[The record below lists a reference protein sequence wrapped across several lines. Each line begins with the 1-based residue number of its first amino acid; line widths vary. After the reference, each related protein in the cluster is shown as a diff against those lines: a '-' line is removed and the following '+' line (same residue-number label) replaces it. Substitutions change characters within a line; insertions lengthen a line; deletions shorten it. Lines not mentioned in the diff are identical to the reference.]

1 MASFSVEDFSGLA
14 PTLLEEGWDDIP
26 TLKIMNSED
35 TDAMNMTQQQY
46 LEFASRFS
54 FDQNMLFNIH
64 WLLHCQL
71 LEHEA
76 LEIRSYLHDRALLQY
91 GEKLEASGKCLPEL
105 LSLSAG
111 DLSSHFGMKRDHM
124 ARFMDRT
131 SACEDPWLKSY
142 APLTARK
149 MNSAVSRNNSNFK
162 SYASVSSKKMQTSS
176 GMNSDKSLEQSLA
189 DFKLKDGY
197 IFKGIAA
204 AGPAEPRACGCVQPP
219 PVVTKLTPEYK
230 IGMEHL
236 VNTKTPPMKA
246 VQLWRDKPAVKG
258 FWPRYWGGFVLF
270 DRSMEF
276 PFGGGQ
282 LLKDKIISGFI
293 FNPELLQITSVQ
305 KLWELI
311 KTSKEKGGLF
321 IVGRD
326 KSGIAYQFIERNF
339 DDWAPVAENQ
349 QQSKEET
356 IKISQQIDSNM
367 AIVSFTGLIKHR
379 YWRARYSL
387 QGSGDLV
394 LEETRLPICRFPHCH
409 KVCKNSAKL
418 PSLLNQD

>member
-1 MASFSVEDFSGLA
+1 MASFSVEDFSGNGILKD
-14 PTLLEEGWDDIP
+14 LLQRCW
-26 TLKIMNSED
+26 KK
-35 TDAMNMTQQQY
+35 
-46 LEFASRFS
+46 
-54 FDQNMLFNIH
+54 
-64 WLLHCQL
+64 
-71 LEHEA
+71 EA

-105 LSLSAG
+105 LSLSTE

-149 MNSAVSRNNSNFK
+149 MNGAVSRNNSNFK

-219 PVVTKLTPEYK
+219 PV
-230 IGMEHL
+230 
-236 VNTKTPPMKA
+236 
-246 VQLWRDKPAVKG
+246 KG
-258 FWPRYWGGFVLF
+258 FWPRYWGGVVLF

-282 LLKDKIISGFI
+282 LLNDKIISGFI

-311 KTSKEKGGLF
+311 KTSKEK
-321 IVGRD
+321 V
-326 KSGIAYQFIERNF
+326 K
-339 DDWAPVAENQ
+339 
-349 QQSKEET
+349 
-356 IKISQQIDSNM
+356 
-367 AIVSFTGLIKHR
+367 
-379 YWRARYSL
+379 
-387 QGSGDLV
+387 
-394 LEETRLPICRFPHCH
+394 
-409 KVCKNSAKL
+409 
-418 PSLLNQD
+418 